1 MNKLIICCFC
11 SLIIICS
18 CTTSTK
24 KIEKQQQPTKA
35 DFVLKGKL
43 TSYLSDKIYLNKI
56 IENSITPIDSALI
69 KNNEFVFNGAVIFPE
84 RFLLTFENY
93 SVSTI
98 IIVEN
103 THFEIEIDP
112 KNTQEPIITNSPLNN
127 LLNEYKQNSKNIFHK
142 LDLLFPAFQKA
153 RLQNDAKK
161 LSEIGEKLRTI
172 ENEYRDYSYNFI
184 LENKN
189 SYVSAMVLRDQLKLI
204 PTDTIRIKKYYNLL
218 SENVKKSPD
227 AQIIALN
234 LEN

>member
-18 CTTSTK
+18 CTTSTT
-24 KIEKQQQPTKA
+24 KIEKQKQPTKA

-56 IENSITPIDSALI
+56 IENSIIPIDSALI

-127 LLNEYKQNSKNIFHK
+127 LLNEYKQNSKDIFHK

-184 LENKN
+184 VENKN